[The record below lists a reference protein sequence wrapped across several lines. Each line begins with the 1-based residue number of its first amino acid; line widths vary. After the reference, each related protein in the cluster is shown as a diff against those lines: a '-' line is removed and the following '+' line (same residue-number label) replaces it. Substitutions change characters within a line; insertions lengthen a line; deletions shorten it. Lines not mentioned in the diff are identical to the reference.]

1 MATKKKKSKT
11 TEQKT
16 NDKPNELTDKKEKK
30 NARPPEGYRRTNRR
44 GLT

>member
-16 NDKPNELTDKKEKK
+16 NDKPNELTDKKK
-30 NARPPEGYRRTNRR
+30 NARSPEGYRRTNRR